1 MKYTLLFMF
10 CLGCAPEW
18 VDVQDAAVDTKEN
31 SEQLEE
37 DNSEGSNSSDDIVDE
52 NTEDIEGEDSGNN
65 PSDNQNSED
74 ETGSNNT
81 EEDNNSENNV
91 PDNSDEEPQNDT
103 ADYTGSYVG
112 TFNGATDYG
121 YGYVEEFCS
130 GTIELDL
137 SSNYNLTG
145 ETLCETYQTTWTYTF
160 DGEVFESGSD
170 INVSGTMTASDPY
183 GSSFSTELNGF
194 IIIENNDSS
203 MSLEWEFPDYSIIG
217 NADLELQ

>member
-1 MKYTLLFMF
+1 MRYTLLFMF
-10 CLGCAPEW
+10 CIGCAPEW
-18 VDVQDAAVDTKEN
+18 VDVQDAAVDTKEKF
-31 SEQLEE
+31 EQLEE
-37 DNSEGSNSSDDIVDE
+37 DNSKKTENIENE
-52 NTEDIEGEDSGNN
+52 NTEDIESEDSENS
-65 PSDNQNSED
+65 PSDNQNSEN
-74 ETGSNNT
+74 ETDSDNT
-81 EEDNNSENNV
+81 EEDNKNNS

-103 ADYTGSYVG
+103 VDYTGSYVG
-112 TFNGATDYG
+112 TFSGATDYG

-170 INVSGTMTASDPY
+170 INVLGTMTASDPY

-194 IIIENNDSS
+194 IIIENNGSS
-203 MSLEWEFPDYSIIG
+203 MSLEWKFPDYSIVG

>member
-1 MKYTLLFMF
+1 MRYTLLFMF
-10 CLGCAPEW
+10 CIGCAPEW

-37 DNSEGSNSSDDIVDE
+37 DNSEEGNSSENIENE
-52 NTEDIEGEDSGNN
+52 NTEDIESEDSENS
-65 PSDNQNSED
+65 PSDNQNSEN
-74 ETGSNNT
+74 ETDSDNT
-81 EEDNNSENNV
+81 EEDNNSENNS

-103 ADYTGSYVG
+103 VDYTGSYVG
-112 TFNGATDYG
+112 TFSGATDYG

-194 IIIENNDSS
+194 VVIENNGSS

>member
-1 MKYTLLFMF
+1 MRYTLFF
-10 CLGCAPEW
+10 ISLGCAPEW
-18 VDVQDAAVDTKEN
+18 VDVQDAATDTKEN

-37 DNSEGSNSSDDIVDE
+37 NNSEESNSSENIDNE
-52 NTEDIEGEDSGNN
+52 NTEDIENEDSENN
-65 PSDNQNSED
+65 PSDNENSED
-74 ETGSNNT
+74 ETDSDNT
-81 EEDNNSENNV
+81 EEDNNSDNNS

-103 ADYTGSYVG
+103 VDYTGSYIGSFIGGYDV
-112 TFNGATDYG
+112 YG
-121 YGYVEEFCS
+121 YIDEFCS

-160 DGEVFESGSD
+160 DAEIFESGSD

-194 IIIENNDSS
+194 VVIENNGSS